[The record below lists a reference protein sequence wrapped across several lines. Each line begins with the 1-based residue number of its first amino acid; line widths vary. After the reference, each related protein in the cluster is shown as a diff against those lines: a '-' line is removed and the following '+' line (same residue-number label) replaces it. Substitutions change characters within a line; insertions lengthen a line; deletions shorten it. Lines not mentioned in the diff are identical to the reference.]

1 MSKKTKIIILVV
13 VGVIV
18 IAGII
23 SYFAY
28 SNLFPKGKVS
38 ETAPVKTV
46 PADSE
51 KPLTVPLPLPTE
63 AEKTA
68 SEAQAMVNA
77 FVERFGTY
85 TNESGYAGLVDLKLL
100 MTASMADW
108 LTKSYIPKL
117 AKDHSPAGFFY
128 SITAKAAAAK
138 ILEQKTSTMKVQ
150 VTTMRTETSGADK
163 AGQFLQDIL
172 LDLVKTNGSW
182 LVDGAYWQSRK

>member
-1 MSKKTKIIILVV
+1 MSKKTKIIILVI
-13 VGVIV
+13 VGIVI

-28 SNLFPKGKVS
+28 PNLFQKGKVS

-46 PADSE
+46 PADSG
-51 KPLTVPLPLPTE
+51 KPLTAPLPRPTE

-68 SEAQAMVNA
+68 AEAQAMVNA

-85 TNESGYAGLVDLKLL
+85 TNESGYAGLIDLKSL

-108 LTKSYIPKL
+108 LAKSYIPKL

-128 SITAKAAAAK
+128 GITAKAAAAR
-138 ILEQKTSTMKVQ
+138 ILDQKATTMKVQ
-150 VTTMRTETSGADK
+150 VATMRAETIGTTEAQ
-163 AGQFLQDIL
+163 QFLQDIL
-172 LDLVKTNGSW
+172 LDLVKTNGRW
-182 LVDGAYWQSRK
+182 LVDGAYWQPRK